1 MSKTMR
7 EFSVGVLFQNTE
19 LWIASTWH
27 RFKLLAVG
35 PNQARPG
42 TTDALQKKF
51 NLFGFSEKNSMWFAV
66 ILVWILGRY
75 LLSKKGRLPTRGSIE
90 LAIVI
95 TVSMYFYMFLSAAVE
110 VGAIRTRYFSSG
122 FIPLLGML
130 IVLDAAELI
139 MNTFARCAAEGYRR
153 ARTRFA

>member
-7 EFSVGVLFQNTE
+7 EFTVGVLFQNTG
-19 LWIASTWH
+19 LWVASTWH

-35 PNQARPG
+35 PNQTRPG
-42 TTDALQKKF
+42 TTDALQEKF
-51 NLFGFSEKNSMWFAV
+51 NLFGFSEKNSMWFGA
-66 ILVWILGRY
+66 ILAWILGRY

-90 LAIVI
+90 FAIVI

-130 IVLDAAELI
+130 IALDAAELI
-139 MNTFARCAAEGYRR
+139 MNTCARCAAQVYHR
-153 ARTRFA
+153 AWTRFA